1 MSEAGAEETD
11 QMARFTDHADLLDSL
26 ALFDRPET
34 ERLRDFLPRGAD
46 VNQLVD
52 ELFAPIERSS
62 RSSS

>member
-1 MSEAGAEETD
+1 
-11 QMARFTDHADLLDSL
+11 MARFTDHADLLDSL